1 MKTKINKERLVSDFY
16 KSDGIIFA
24 SYDNLRKL
32 PNYIDGLKISQ
43 RKLLYTGFSKANKD
57 YHKTEPFC
65 NITATDQCYIHG
77 PQNLIGIVSLM
88 AAQYVGSNNYSL
100 FIGNDSGF
108 GTRINPAYASGRYT
122 KVKVSDIAKQLFN
135 NVDDKILEKQFFEGQ
150 YVEPKNL
157 IPIFPVIFLNPS
169 EGLSTGFSSSIFPR
183 NPIEIIEYIKKKING
198 IENPRMKI
206 LPWFKGHLGKVE
218 YNKELD
224 RNESFGIVVK
234 NNMTSYTITELPIGM
249 DYKKYVDYLDKL
261 SENGTIQDYDDYCDP
276 KTDKILFKIK
286 TSREFTRKNENERK
300 LYETLHLIKSLPETL
315 CFIDENNRV
324 REFKSITEILDAFID
339 LRLKYY
345 DLRKEYILKTL
356 SDNMMKMNSKYIFVK
371 AIVDKKIVIANK
383 KKDEIIEQIKATKGL
398 IEIDGSYSYLLNMPI
413 YNLSKEMLEALRN
426 DINDAKTEYD
436 KINGTTIQDMWL
448 NDLKEL
454 KKVL

>member
-1 MKTKINKERLVSDFY
+1 MAI
-16 KSDGIIFA
+16 KSNISTFFKDDVPAYG
-24 SYDNLRKL
+24 SYDNARKL
-32 PNYIDGLKISQ
+32 CSYIDGQKISM
-43 RKLLYTGFSKANKD
+43 RKILYTLLKKYPNKKEKI
-57 YHKTEPFC
+57 KTETIA
-65 NITATDQCYIHG
+65 NICAAFTNYLHG
-77 PQNLIGIVSLM
+77 AANLGGVCDTM
-88 AAQYVGSNNYSL
+88 AQSFIGSNNYPL
-100 FIGNDSGF
+100 IEGNSGGF
-108 GTRINPAYASGRYT
+108 GTRINPTCAANRYT
-122 KVKVSDIAKQLFN
+122 KIALSNIFEYLIKKEDEEIN
-135 NVDDKILEKQFFEGQ
+135 GKQFFEGN
-150 YVEPKNL
+150 YIEPQFFV
-157 IPIFPVIFLNPS
+157 PIFPVIFLNGS
-169 EGLSTGFSSSIFPR
+169 HGLSTGFSQDIWPR
-183 NPIEIIEYIKKKING
+183 NPNEIIEYIKKKLNG
-198 IENPRMKI
+198 IERPRMDL

-218 YNKELD
+218 YNQELD
-224 RNESFGIVVK
+224 RNESFGVIVK
-234 NNMTSYTITELPIGM
+234 NNMTSYTITELPIGIE
-249 DYKKYVDYLDKL
+249 YQKYIEYLDKL
-261 SENGTIQDYDDYCDP
+261 CENGTIQDYNDLCDP
-276 KTDKILFKIK
+276 KTDTILFKIK
-286 TSREFTRKNENERK
+286 TSRDFTKKHENERK
-300 LYETLHLIKSLPETL
+300 LYDVFHLIKSLPETL
-315 CFIDENNRV
+315 CCIDENNRV